1 MDIRNANI
9 GIIGS
14 TGAVG
19 VEALKLLS
27 ELAHPVDKIQL
38 FASERSKGKKVP
50 YLGSELTVKTSSDES
65 FKEIDVALISVSS
78 EVSKEL
84 APQIVKNG
92 GVVIDDG
99 SAYRMEKNV
108 PLVVPE
114 INETD
119 LEFHEGIIS
128 IPNCTT
134 TPLVMVIDAINSISK
149 VSKVIVSTYQA
160 VSGTG
165 KEAVN
170 ELINQQSGDQ
180 STNVYD
186 FPIANNIFPHVDD
199 FMPDGFTKEEHKMI
213 NESKKILHD
222 NDIEIIPTCVRVP
235 VKIGHSESLTITLK
249 NEISLEDIKK
259 VVREYSGITLLDQS
273 DEIPYPMP
281 LYAEGKKDVFVGRI
295 RKSLNNSKELNLW
308 LSCDNLIKGAAYN
321 ALQILESMI
330 KKDLIKLGKG

>member
-27 ELAHPVDKIQL
+27 EIAHPADKIQL

-50 YLGSELTVKTSSDES
+50 YLNSELTVMTSSDES
-65 FKEIDVALISVSS
+65 FKEIDVGLISVSS

-149 VSKVIVSTYQA
+149 VGKVVVSTYQA

-222 NDIEIIPTCVRVP
+222 NEIEIIPTCVRVP
-235 VKIGHSESLTITLK
+235 VKIGHSESLTISLK

-259 VVREYSGITLLDQS
+259 VLSEYSGITLLDQS

-281 LYAEGKKDVFVGRI
+281 LFAEGKKDVFVGRI

>member
-27 ELAHPVDKIQL
+27 EIAHPADKIQL

-50 YLGSELTVKTSSDES
+50 YLNSELTVKTSSDES
-65 FKEIDVALISVSS
+65 FKEIDVGLISVSS

-134 TPLVMVIDAINSISK
+134 PAFVMVIDAINSISK
-149 VSKVIVSTYQA
+149 VGKVVVSTYLA

-222 NDIEIIPTCVRVP
+222 NEIEIIPTCVRVP

-249 NEISLEDIKK
+249 EEISLEDIKK
-259 VVREYSGITLLDQS
+259 VVSEYSGITLLNQS

-281 LYAEGKKDVFVGRI
+281 LFAEGKKDVFVGRI

>member
-27 ELAHPVDKIQL
+27 EIVHPAEKIQL
-38 FASERSKGKKVP
+38 FASERSKGKKVS
-50 YLGSELTVKTSSDES
+50 YLNSELTVKTSSDES
-65 FKEIDVALISVSS
+65 FKEIDVGLISVSS

-119 LEFHEGIIS
+119 LEFHEGIVS

-149 VSKVIVSTYQA
+149 VGKVIVSTYQA

-222 NDIEIIPTCVRVP
+222 NEIEIIPTCVRVP
-235 VKIGHSESLTITLK
+235 VKIGHSESLTISLK
-249 NEISLEDIKK
+249 NEISIEDIKK
-259 VVREYSGITLLDQS
+259 VLSEYSGITLLDQS

-281 LYAEGKKDVFVGRI
+281 LFAEGKKDVFVGRI

>member
-27 ELAHPVDKIQL
+27 EIAHPAEKIQL
-38 FASERSKGKKVP
+38 FASERSKGKKVS
-50 YLGSELTVKTSSDES
+50 YLNSELTVKTSSDET
-65 FKEIDVALISVSS
+65 FKEIDVGLISVSS

-114 INETD
+114 INEID
-119 LEFHEGIIS
+119 LEFHEGIVS

-149 VSKVIVSTYQA
+149 VGKVIVSTYQA

-222 NDIEIIPTCVRVP
+222 NEIEIIPTCVRVP
-235 VKIGHSESLTITLK
+235 VKIGHSESLTISLK

-259 VVREYSGITLLDQS
+259 VLSEYSGITLLDQS

-281 LYAEGKKDVFVGRI
+281 LFAEGKKDVFVGRI

>member
-27 ELAHPVDKIQL
+27 EIAHPADKIQL

-50 YLGSELTVKTSSDES
+50 YLNSQLTVKTSSDES
-65 FKEIDVALISVSS
+65 FKEIDVGLISVSS

-149 VSKVIVSTYQA
+149 VGKVVVSTYQA

-222 NDIEIIPTCVRVP
+222 NEIEIIPTCVRVP
-235 VKIGHSESLTITLK
+235 VKIGHSESLTISLK

-259 VVREYSGITLLDQS
+259 VVSEYSGITLLNQS

-281 LYAEGKKDVFVGRI
+281 LFAEGKKDVFVGRI

>member
-27 ELAHPVDKIQL
+27 EIAHPADKIHL

-50 YLGSELTVKTSSDES
+50 YLNSELTVKTSSDES
-65 FKEIDVALISVSS
+65 FKEIDVGLISVSS

-149 VSKVIVSTYQA
+149 VGKVVVSTYQA

-222 NDIEIIPTCVRVP
+222 NEIEIIPTCVRVP

-249 NEISLEDIKK
+249 EEISLEDIKK
-259 VVREYSGITLLDQS
+259 VVSEYSGITLLNQS

-281 LYAEGKKDVFVGRI
+281 LFAEGKKDVFVGRI

>member
-27 ELAHPVDKIQL
+27 EIAHPAEKIQL
-38 FASERSKGKKVP
+38 FASERSKGKKVS
-50 YLGSELTVKTSSDES
+50 YLNSELTVKTSSDES
-65 FKEIDVALISVSS
+65 FKEIDVGLISVSS

-114 INETD
+114 INEID
-119 LEFHEGIIS
+119 LEFHEGIVS

-149 VSKVIVSTYQA
+149 VGKVIVSTYQA

-222 NDIEIIPTCVRVP
+222 NEIEIIPTCVRVP
-235 VKIGHSESLTITLK
+235 VKIGHSESLTISLK

-259 VVREYSGITLLDQS
+259 VLSEYSGITLLDQS

-281 LYAEGKKDVFVGRI
+281 LFAEGKKDVFVGRI

>member
-222 NDIEIIPTCVRVP
+222 NEIEIIPTCVRVP
-235 VKIGHSESLTITLK
+235 VKIGHSESLTISLK
-249 NEISLEDIKK
+249 NEISIEDIKK
-259 VVREYSGITLLDQS
+259 VLSEYSGITLLDQS

-281 LYAEGKKDVFVGRI
+281 LFAEGKKDVFVGRI

>member
-1 MDIRNANI
+1 MLQWFLQDF
-9 GIIGS
+9 
-14 TGAVG
+14 
-19 VEALKLLS
+19 
-27 ELAHPVDKIQL
+27 QL

-50 YLGSELTVKTSSDES
+50 YLNSQLTVKTSSDES
-65 FKEIDVALISVSS
+65 FKEIDVGLISVSS

-149 VSKVIVSTYQA
+149 VGKVVVSTYQA

-222 NDIEIIPTCVRVP
+222 NEIEIIPTCVRVP

-249 NEISLEDIKK
+249 EEISLEDINK
-259 VVREYSGITLLDQS
+259 VVSEYSGITLLNQS

-281 LYAEGKKDVFVGRI
+281 LFAEGKKDVFVGRI

>member
-27 ELAHPVDKIQL
+27 EIAHPADKIQL

-50 YLGSELTVKTSSDES
+50 YLNSELTVKTSSDES
-65 FKEIDVALISVSS
+65 FKEIDVGLISVSS

-149 VSKVIVSTYQA
+149 VGKVVVSTYQA

-222 NDIEIIPTCVRVP
+222 NEIEIIPTCVRVP
-235 VKIGHSESLTITLK
+235 VKIGHSESLTITL
-249 NEISLEDIKK
+249 NEEISLEDIKK
-259 VVREYSGITLLDQS
+259 VVSEYSGITLLNQS

-281 LYAEGKKDVFVGRI
+281 LFAEGKKDVFVGRI

>member
-27 ELAHPVDKIQL
+27 EIAHPADKIQL

-50 YLGSELTVKTSSDES
+50 YLNSQLTVKTSSDES
-65 FKEIDVALISVSS
+65 FKEIDVGLISVSS

-149 VSKVIVSTYQA
+149 VGKVVVSTYQA

-222 NDIEIIPTCVRVP
+222 NEIEIIPTCVRVP

-249 NEISLEDIKK
+249 EEISLEDIKK
-259 VVREYSGITLLDQS
+259 AVSEYSGITLLNQS

-281 LYAEGKKDVFVGRI
+281 LFAEGKKDVFVGRI

>member
-27 ELAHPVDKIQL
+27 EIAHPADKIHL

-50 YLGSELTVKTSSDES
+50 YLNSELTVKTSSDES
-65 FKEIDVALISVSS
+65 FKEIDVGLISVSS

-149 VSKVIVSTYQA
+149 VGKVIVSTYQA

-222 NDIEIIPTCVRVP
+222 NEIEIIPTCVRVP
-235 VKIGHSESLTITLK
+235 VKIGHSESLTISLK

-281 LYAEGKKDVFVGRI
+281 LFAEGKKDVFVGRI